1 MQNRRLASKRLYCIR
16 LKGVETVDIRKIRK
30 LIELINETGVAEI
43 EVHEDKESVRI
54 SRYSHAPAQA
64 TPVHYAQQPESHS
77 ASSQPNTQAPQAATP
92 KESTPTKGYTV
103 KSPMVGTVY
112 LAPTPGEKPFVE
124 VGQRVEVGD
133 VLCLIEA
140 MKMYNQIEADKAGV
154 ISARLIDNESPVEF
168 DQPLF
173 IIE

>member
-1 MQNRRLASKRLYCIR
+1 L
-16 LKGVETVDIRKIRK
+16 DIRKIRK
-30 LIELINETGVAEI
+30 LIELINETGVSEI

-54 SRYSHAPAQA
+54 SRYSHAPSAPSV
-64 TPVHYAQQPESHS
+64 PVHYAPQAHPQPTHTPAS
-77 ASSQPNTQAPQAATP
+77 AALDAPATAPQEKATP
-92 KESTPTKGYTV
+92 KGYTV

-133 VLCLIEA
+133 ILCLIEA
-140 MKMYNQIEADKAGV
+140 MKMYNQIESDKAGV
-154 ISARLIDNESPVEF
+154 LSARLVDNESPVEF

>member
-1 MQNRRLASKRLYCIR
+1 L
-16 LKGVETVDIRKIRK
+16 DIRKIRK
-30 LIELINETGVAEI
+30 LIELINETGVSEI

-54 SRYSHAPAQA
+54 SRYSHAPAPSA
-64 TPVHYAQQPESHS
+64 PVHYAPHAELHPAHPQQGTPYPE
-77 ASSQPNTQAPQAATP
+77 APTHAP
-92 KESTPTKGYTV
+92 KENTPIKGYTV

-133 VLCLIEA
+133 ILCLIEA
-140 MKMYNQIEADKAGV
+140 MKMYNQIESDKAGV
-154 ISARLIDNESPVEF
+154 LSARMVDNESPVEF

>member
-1 MQNRRLASKRLYCIR
+1 MACTIVLILQFYTIYDGEVTL
-16 LKGVETVDIRKIRK
+16 DIRKIRK

-54 SRYSHAPAQA
+54 SRYSAAPAP
-64 TPVHYAQQPESHS
+64 TPVHYA
-77 ASSQPNTQAPQAATP
+77 PQAVAHQP
-92 KESTPTKGYTV
+92 HPAQGAPTSEAPPAPAKDIPSKGYTV

-124 VGQRVEVGD
+124 VGQRIEVGD

-140 MKMYNQIEADKAGV
+140 MKMYNQIESDKAGV
-154 ISARLIDNESPVEF
+154 LSARLVDNESPVEF

>member
-1 MQNRRLASKRLYCIR
+1 M
-16 LKGVETVDIRKIRK
+16 DIRKIRK
-30 LIELINETGVAEI
+30 LIELINETGVSEI

-54 SRYSHAPAQA
+54 SRYSAAPMQSQPVHHYAPHPTHHTAPQSMPAPELSPTPAPAI
-64 TPVHYAQQPESHS
+64 E
-77 ASSQPNTQAPQAATP
+77 AP
-92 KESTPTKGYTV
+92 SKGFTV

-112 LAPTPGEKPFVE
+112 LASTPGEKPFVE
-124 VGQRVEVGD
+124 VGQRIEVGD

-140 MKMYNQIEADKAGV
+140 MKMYNQIESDKAGV
-154 ISARLIDNESPVEF
+154 LSARLVDNESPVEF

>member
-1 MQNRRLASKRLYCIR
+1 M
-16 LKGVETVDIRKIRK
+16 DIRKIRK

-54 SRYSHAPAQA
+54 SRYANGPAQA
-64 TPVHYAQQPESHS
+64 APVQYAPQVESHPAPSQPQAQQS
-77 ASSQPNTQAPQAATP
+77 TAPAAP
-92 KESTPTKGYTV
+92 KESIPTKGYTV

-124 VGQRVEVGD
+124 VGQRVDVGD

>member
-1 MQNRRLASKRLYCIR
+1 M
-16 LKGVETVDIRKIRK
+16 DIRKIRK

-54 SRYSHAPAQA
+54 SRYSHAPAQV
-64 TPVHYAQQPESHS
+64 TPVHYAQQPESHPS
-77 ASSQPNTQAPQAATP
+77 HANTQSPQAASAP
-92 KESTPTKGYTV
+92 KESTPIKGYTV

-140 MKMYNQIEADKAGV
+140 MKMYNQIESDKAGV

>member
-1 MQNRRLASKRLYCIR
+1 M
-16 LKGVETVDIRKIRK
+16 DIRKIRK

-54 SRYSHAPAQA
+54 SRYSPAPAQA
-64 TPVHYAQQPESHS
+64 APVHYVPQSESQPTSSHS
-77 ASSQPNTQAPQAATP
+77 QAQTTHHAPPVSTP
-92 KESTPTKGYTV
+92 KETIPTKGYTV

>member
-1 MQNRRLASKRLYCIR
+1 L
-16 LKGVETVDIRKIRK
+16 DIRKIRK
-30 LIELINETGVAEI
+30 LIELINETGVSEI

-54 SRYSHAPAQA
+54 SRYSTAPAQSAPVQHFAPQPAPHSAPQSPPAIEA
-64 TPVHYAQQPESHS
+64 TP
-77 ASSQPNTQAPQAATP
+77 ATP
-92 KESTPTKGYTV
+92 AKETPVKGYTV

-133 VLCLIEA
+133 ILCLIEA
-140 MKMYNQIEADKAGV
+140 MKMYNQIESDKAGV
-154 ISARLIDNESPVEF
+154 LSARLVDNESPVEF

>member
-1 MQNRRLASKRLYCIR
+1 M
-16 LKGVETVDIRKIRK
+16 DIRKIRK
-30 LIELINETGVAEI
+30 LIELINETGVSEI

-54 SRYSHAPAQA
+54 SRYSNVPAPSA
-64 TPVHYAQQPESHS
+64 PVHYAPHPTTHPGHPQPST
-77 ASSQPNTQAPQAATP
+77 PNIEAPAAP
-92 KESTPTKGYTV
+92 KESTPPKGFTV

-112 LAPTPGEKPFVE
+112 LAPNPGEKPFVE
-124 VGQRVEVGD
+124 VGQRIEVGD

-140 MKMYNQIEADKAGV
+140 MKMYNQIESDKAGV
-154 ISARLIDNESPVEF
+154 LSARMVDNESPVEF

>member
-1 MQNRRLASKRLYCIR
+1 M
-16 LKGVETVDIRKIRK
+16 DIRKIRK

-54 SRYSHAPAQA
+54 SRYANAPAQSA
-64 TPVHYAQQPESHS
+64 PVVYAPPPLS
-77 ASSQPNTQAPQAATP
+77 PTAPQSPAAIEQPAQTSP
-92 KESTPTKGYTV
+92 ATKETQPVKGHTV

-124 VGQRVEVGD
+124 VGQRIEVGD

-140 MKMYNQIEADKAGV
+140 MKMYNQIESDKAGV
-154 ISARLIDNESPVEF
+154 VSARLVDNESPVEF